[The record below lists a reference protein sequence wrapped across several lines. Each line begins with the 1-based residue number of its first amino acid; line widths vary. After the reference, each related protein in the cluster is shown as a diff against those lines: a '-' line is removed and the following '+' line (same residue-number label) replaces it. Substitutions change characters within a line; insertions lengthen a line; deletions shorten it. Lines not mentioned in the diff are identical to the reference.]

1 MAIQKAC
8 RDVKELPRRYLNFVS
23 FAQCQ
28 RPVEGPIITL
38 DLSETQEAAEETGAD
53 EVNKAALD
61 GNSQHFPAE
70 SSPAAE
76 AMQPRLTPRKLLRKA
91 APKRKRLGSL
101 QAEAQGEMLTGIRV
115 WCICIIVAVLI
126 YSVSTL

>member
-61 GNSQHFPAE
+61 DNSQHFPAE

-91 APKRKRLGSL
+91 APKRKRLGS
-101 QAEAQGEMLTGIRV
+101 QAEAQGEMLTGIHV

-126 YSVSTL
+126 YPVSTL

>member
-1 MAIQKAC
+1 M
-8 RDVKELPRRYLNFVS
+8 KELHCQYLNFVS
-23 FAQCQ
+23 FVQCQ

-38 DLSETQEAAEETGAD
+38 DLSDTQEAAEETGAD
-53 EVNKAALD
+53 EVDEAALD
-61 GNSQHFPAE
+61 DDIQHFPAE
-70 SSPAAE
+70 SSQAAE

-101 QAEAQGEMLTGIRV
+101 QAEAQGEMLTGIRAWYIYINV
-115 WCICIIVAVLI
+115 VVFI